1 MNKNKSQLQKQRQLW
16 QLQKQALIQK
26 EQIKKEKREIK
37 EKYKQKNKFAFS
49 KFLVFFL
56 FLNCTVVEV
65 ITFILT
71 FKTVQLGIIDFSS
84 LQMLITAIVGEV
96 IGFSIYSLKSLKQN
110 TTGGIVYQTAIREQQ
125 KENQY
130 NYQEEVDQ

>member
-37 EKYKQKNKFAFS
+37 EKYKQKSKFAFS
-49 KFLVFFL
+49 KFLIFFL

-71 FKTVQLGIIDFSS
+71 FKTVQLGVIDFSS

-96 IGFSIYSLKSLKQN
+96 IGFSIYALKSLKQN